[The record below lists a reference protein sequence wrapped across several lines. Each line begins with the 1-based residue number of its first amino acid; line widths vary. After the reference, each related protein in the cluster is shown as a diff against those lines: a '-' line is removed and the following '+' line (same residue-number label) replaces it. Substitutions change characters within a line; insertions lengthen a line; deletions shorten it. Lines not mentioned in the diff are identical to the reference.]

1 MRKRQR
7 EIKVHLTEAEY
18 DRLAEQV
25 EKTAYSREAF
35 IRAALAGKTV
45 VELPKDYVRFTA
57 DMRRIATQLQL
68 MNWNASLSN
77 SDKQRLYQ
85 LGREIHEAV
94 RQLNDVY
101 FKLEDRKD

>member
-1 MRKRQR
+1 
-7 EIKVHLTEAEY
+7 
-18 DRLAEQV
+18 
-25 EKTAYSREAF
+25 
-35 IRAALAGKTV
+35 
-45 VELPKDYVRFTA
+45 
-57 DMRRIATQLQL
+57 